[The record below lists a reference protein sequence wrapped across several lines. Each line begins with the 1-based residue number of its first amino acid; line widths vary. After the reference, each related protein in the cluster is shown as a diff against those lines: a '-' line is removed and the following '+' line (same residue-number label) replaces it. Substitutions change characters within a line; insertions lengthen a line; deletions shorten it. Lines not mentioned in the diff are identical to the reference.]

1 MRTKIK
7 FFRTPFFFFTLV
19 LFYTIAADAQS
30 LFFTK
35 EPSLVRIEPTSL
47 AISWETNLPA
57 KAHVFVG
64 KTSRYERGAV
74 EVSTEQAFQQVTLD
88 HLWPGTVYHV
98 RITAFAGSEQV
109 STGDWLVITASHS
122 ESTGQ
127 MAVYFT
133 KSVDTTLA
141 MYKPA
146 RGNEEPYRALVA
158 RIDQAKYSID
168 FCAYSLNLTEI
179 SDALIA
185 AKNRGVAIRF
195 IYDNG
200 HHQSAVDQLRNAG
213 ITVIDDSFGKL
224 NDGHGL
230 QHNKFVVIDARDTTS
245 FSDDWLWTGSYN
257 FTWQATQDNAENA
270 VLIQDESLAKIYT
283 MEFNEMWGSPTNTPN
298 ADSARFSQQKTDNT
312 PHATNVNGIRV
323 EAYFSPGDG
332 VQDKIER
339 AIGTASDNIEFA
351 ILSFTRWG
359 IRDALIDRFNSGVAV
374 HGLFDRGEQ
383 GNSYSQFNNL
393 KNAGLDVLYYGG
405 SGMLHHKYMIVD
417 GHTNSDPLVETGSYN
432 YSSSAEKYNNENILI
447 IHSPL
452 IADFYWQ
459 EFAARYHKSGGKAPL
474 TTKVVEQNPPTRPLS
489 FLLGEPFPN
498 PARLIESSAIE
509 FWFQQPAESAGTP
522 SFSIFNILG
531 QPVYKFKGD
540 FSVPGLYRVIW
551 DKKNFAGRPVAPGI
565 YFLQAAEA
573 GRTITKKV
581 VIIQ

>member
-1 MRTKIK
+1 MKK
-7 FFRTPFFFFTLV
+7 QVAYF
-19 LFYTIAADAQS
+19 LFLTIFLGGAFSPVFSKTQD
-30 LFFTK
+30 LFFEK
-35 EPSLVRIEPTSL
+35 EPYLVQIHPNSLTV
-47 AISWETNLPA
+47 AWQTNAPA
-57 KAHVFVG
+57 KGQVFVG
-64 KTSRYERGAV
+64 KTAGYERGTV
-74 EVSTEQAFQQVTLD
+74 DVSTEQTAQEVTLTN
-88 HLWPGTVYHV
+88 LWPGTVYHLKV
-98 RITAFAGSEQV
+98 VAFAGSGQV
-109 STGDWLVITASHS
+109 STGDWLVITASHPQ
-122 ESTGQ
+122 STGQ
-127 MAVYFT
+127 MAVFFT

-141 MYKPA
+141 LYAPA
-146 RGNEEPYRALVA
+146 KGNEEPYKALVERINQA
-158 RIDQAKYSID
+158 RHSID

-185 AKNRGVAIRF
+185 AKNRGVAVRF

-230 QHNKFVVIDARDTTS
+230 QHNKFVIFDARDTTS

-270 VLIQDESLAKIYT
+270 VLIQDESLAKIFT
-283 MEFNEMWGSPTNTPN
+283 LEFNEMWGSPTNTPN
-298 ADSARFSQQKTDNT
+298 PDSARFSQQKTDNT
-312 PHATNVNGIRV
+312 PHQTNVNGIRV

-359 IRDALIDRFNSGVAV
+359 IRDALIDRFNNGVAV

-417 GHTNSDPLVETGSYN
+417 GHTESDPLVETGSYN
-432 YSSSAEKYNNENILI
+432 YSTSAEKYNNENIVI

-452 IADFYWQ
+452 VADFYWQ
-459 EFAARYHKSGGKAPL
+459 EFAARYHNSGGKAPL
-474 TTKVVEQNPPTRPLS
+474 TTAVREKNPPARPIS
-489 FLLGEPFPN
+489 FTLGEPFPN
-498 PARLIESSAIE
+498 PVRVNDDRPVEIWLQNPTATKGGI
-509 FWFQQPAESAGTP
+509 
-522 SFSIFNILG
+522 SISVFNVLG
-531 QPVYKFKGD
+531 QRVATLGGN
-540 FSVPGLYRVIW
+540 FSHPGLYRLTW
-551 DKKNFAGRPVAPGI
+551 NRQDFSGRPVVAGI
-565 YFLQAAEA
+565 YFLQARAA
-573 GRTITKKV
+573 NRSIVKKIA
-581 VIIQ
+581 IIE